1 MANFISIPV
10 TSATAHTAGAK
21 LINADTIISAI
32 ATASTTIVIYTPGEN
47 ITLTIAGATGNN
59 AINAINA
66 ALVAVPG
73 GINVPVQFPA
83 GVTCTAI
90 AVA

>member
-10 TSATAHTAGAK
+10 TSATAHVAGDK
-21 LINADTIISAI
+21 LINADTIISLV
-32 ATASTTIVIYTPGEN
+32 ATAATTIVIYTPGEN
-47 ITLTIAGATGNN
+47 ITLTIAGSTGTL
-59 AINAINA
+59 ALDAINA

-73 GINVPVQFPA
+73 GVNVPVAFPA
-83 GVTCTAI
+83 GVTCTAF

>member
-10 TSATAHTAGAK
+10 TSATAHVAGQK
-21 LINADTIISAI
+21 LVSANAIISVV

-59 AINAINA
+59 AVNAIND
-66 ALVAVPG
+66 ALTAIPG
-73 GINVPVQFPA
+73 GVLVPVSFPE
-83 GVTCTAI
+83 GVTCTAF

>member
-10 TSATAHTAGAK
+10 TSATAYTKGLK
-21 LINADTIISAI
+21 VVNANVIVSAI
-32 ATASTTIVIYTPGEN
+32 ATALTTIVIYTTGEN
-47 ITLTIAGATGNN
+47 VTLTIAGATGTN
-59 AINAINA
+59 AIDAINA
-66 ALVAVPG
+66 ALSAAPG
-73 GINVPVQFPA
+73 GVNVLVDFPT